1 MNKEIIDNINWRRE
15 ELKRQLKNAQDRAF
29 EIRKTIQRVVASCSV
44 DDIKHEVENLERT
57 THECLDIKKRIS
69 LLNDL
74 LLEDEFY

>member
-1 MNKEIIDNINWRRE
+1 MSKEIIDNINWRKE

-57 THECLDIKKRIS
+57 AYEYLDIRKRIS
-69 LLNDL
+69 LLNA
-74 LLEDEFY
+74 LLED